1 VVAVAETYF
10 DQWIARHYAQL
21 WPELFD
27 PVVLDPTVDFLAELA
42 GAGPALEFGIGTGRV
57 AVPLSSR
64 GVVVQGIELSP
75 AMVDELRGD
84 GADNVT
90 TVVGDFAT
98 TRVPGS
104 FSLVFLL
111 RNTITNLTTQD
122 EQVQVFRNAA
132 AHLQVGG
139 YFVVEN
145 YIPALRLLPPGQT
158 SRVFQSTLD
167 HVGIEEYDFVTQI
180 AISRHWWVIEDKLR
194 TFESPHR
201 YVWPAELDLMAEL
214 AGMKLRERWADFEH
228 SAFTPDSE
236 SHVSVREKVA

>member
-1 VVAVAETYF
+1 VAETRF
-10 DQWIARHYAQL
+10 DQWIAQHYAQL
-21 WPELFD
+21 WPELFE
-27 PVVLDPTVDFLAELA
+27 PTVLNPAVDFLAELA
-42 GAGPALEFGIGTGRV
+42 GSGPVLEFGIGTGRV
-57 AVPLSSR
+57 AVPLGSR
-64 GVVVQGIELSP
+64 GVVVHGIELSS
-75 AMVDELRGD
+75 AMVDELRGEGD
-84 GADNVT
+84 QNVK

-132 AHLQVGG
+132 AHLQAGG
-139 YFVVEN
+139 CFVVEN
-145 YIPALRLLPPGQT
+145 YVPALRILPPGQS
-158 SRVFQSTLD
+158 SRVFRSTLD

-180 AISRHWWVIEDKLR
+180 AISRHWWVIEDELR

-214 AGMKLRERWADFEH
+214 AGLKLRERWADFEG
-228 SAFTPDSE
+228 SAFTPESE
-236 SHVSVREKVA
+236 SHVSVWEKIA

>member
-1 VVAVAETYF
+1 MPETYF

-27 PVVLDPTVDFLAELA
+27 PVVLDPTVDFLADLV
-42 GAGPALEFGIGTGRV
+42 GTGPALEFGIGTGRV
-57 AVPLSSR
+57 AVPLSAR
-64 GVVVQGIELSP
+64 GYEVHGIELSS
-75 AMVDELRGD
+75 AMVDELRGND
-84 GADNVT
+84 ARNVT
-90 TVVGDFAT
+90 AVVGDFAT
-98 TRVPGS
+98 TRIPGS

-122 EQVQVFRNAA
+122 EQIRAFRNAA

-139 YFVVEN
+139 RFVVEN

-158 SRVFQSTLD
+158 RRVFQCTPD
-167 HVGIEEYDFVTQI
+167 HVGIEEYDFVSQI
-180 AISRHWWVIEDKLR
+180 AISRHWWVIEDTLR

-214 AGMKLRERWADFEH
+214 AGMKLRDRSADFEH
-228 SAFTPDSE
+228 SAFTADSA
-236 SHVSVREKVA
+236 SHVSVWEKVA